1 MSNVYEKLMKAR
13 LKLQNTKLEKSGHN
27 KFAGYKYFELG
38 DFLPTVQNIF
48 IELGL
53 CGVVSYTQDLA
64 TLTITDGEN
73 NIVITSPMGSAA
85 LKGCHEVQNIGA
97 VETYQRRYLWVT
109 AMEIVEH
116 DVLDATAGTD
126 TGNAVKKSS
135 VVEPPKESITPMAG
149 ALDGFTTDQLDSFAR
164 IAEEVTYFVNNDDVP
179 SAKNAVVGL
188 SGDEQKAVWALL
200 ESHIRSK
207 YKKG

>member
-1 MSNVYEKLMKAR
+1 MKAR
-13 LKLQNTKLEKSGHN
+13 IKLQNTKLNKSGHN

-64 TLTITDGEN
+64 TLTIADMTSDST
-73 NIVITSPMGSAA
+73 IVITSPMGSAA
-85 LKGCHEVQNIGA
+85 LKGCHEVQNVGA

-116 DVLDATAGTD
+116 DVLDAVTGTD
-126 TGNAVKKSS
+126 TGTPAKKPELELKQPEFSKQ
-135 VVEPPKESITPMAG
+135 EMEIFGEKAAQITEHISAKKFADAMAIYDELDNEQKT
-149 ALDGFTTDQLDSFAR
+149 ALWFMLDSTTR
-164 IAEEVTYFVNNDDVP
+164 RLIKE
-179 SAKNAVVGL
+179 
-188 SGDEQKAVWALL
+188 
-200 ESHIRSK
+200 
-207 YKKG
+207 YKKGN